1 MAPFGP
7 ATRPLVLTWLLAAL
21 AATGCA
27 THTGRGALAGSALG
41 AGAGAIIG
49 HAAGD
54 SGLGAIIGA
63 GSGLLLGGMA
73 GNALDAYDAG
83 YRDGAARRAEPYD
96 SEPEPAPPP
105 PPPPRC
111 RHPHHHHHHGPCCGG
126 FWGYY
131 EYWD

>member
-1 MAPFGP
+1 MAPS
-7 ATRPLVLTWLLAAL
+7 RPLLLALLLSAAL
-21 AATGCA
+21 ASGCA

-63 GSGLLLGGMA
+63 GSGLLLGGLA

-83 YRDGAARRAEPYD
+83 YRDGAARSAYPDDVEPD
-96 SEPEPAPPP
+96 PGPPP
-105 PPPPRC
+105 PPAR
-111 RHPHHHHHHGPCCGG
+111 RPHCHRPHHHHGPPCCGG
-126 FWGYY
+126 TWGYY
-131 EYWD
+131 GYYWD